1 MNYLIA
7 ADTDIGIKKNT
18 NQDSLTVKLINTS
31 REKMVF
37 ALLCDGMGGLAKGE
51 IASAEI
57 VDAFNY
63 WIRHDFINIIDKGFL
78 DDSEIRKEWEKV
90 IYTQN
95 QRIME
100 YGEKHG
106 ISLGSTVVA
115 ALFTNQRYYIAN
127 IGDSRVYELTDE
139 IKQLT
144 KDQTLINREIELG
157 NLTEEEAERDPRRNI
172 LLQCVGATETVC
184 PDFFF
189 GETKKNAVYMLCSDG
204 FRHEISSK
212 EIFTYL
218 NPHQLLD
225 QNSMKRNMEYLIE
238 LNKSRMENDNIS
250 VITVRTY

>member
-31 REKMVF
+31 KEKMVF

-63 WIRHDFINIIDKGFL
+63 WIRHDFINIINKGFL

-100 YGEKHG
+100 YGEKHD

-157 NLTEEEAERDPRRNI
+157 NLTEEEAQQDPRRNI

-204 FRHEISSK
+204 FRHEISSE